1 MKRKNKHSKARK
13 SASKK
18 STRKAQSPDSVEPKM
33 AQIKPAHSSE
43 KLKSA
48 AFKVF
53 AQSGFHGATTKQ
65 IAAEAGV
72 NEALISRHFGSK
84 QWLFVAVVKEHGIPI
99 PKSLPYP
106 PQQSIADELLLYVD
120 YSFEL
125 SRANVNFLRLV
136 IAHALVDKEF
146 VRNLRDE
153 VAVSPS
159 VLLHERLRLLQEKK
173 LLSMKADIQAIEAF
187 VRNQVFATTFFGH
200 TLLLIDEKLALSDL
214 HSAVRVYSYGLAT
227 L

>member
-1 MKRKNKHSKARK
+1 MARKNKHSTRLK
-13 SASKK
+13 SAPQKRS
-18 STRKAQSPDSVEPKM
+18 RKAPNRDS
-33 AQIKPAHSSE
+33 IKPKLPQVKAVRSSE
-43 KLKSA
+43 KLKA
-48 AFKVF
+48 GAFKVF
-53 AQSGFHGATTKQ
+53 AQYGFHGATTKQ

-72 NEALISRHFGSK
+72 NETLISRHFGNK
-84 QWLFVAVVKEHGIPI
+84 QGLFVAVVREHGIPI

-125 SRANVNFLRLV
+125 SRANANFLRLV
-136 IAHALVDKEF
+136 IAHALVDQEF
-146 VRNLRDE
+146 VRNLREE

-159 VLLHERLRLLQEKK
+159 VLFYERLRLLQEKK
-173 LLSMKADIQAIEAF
+173 LLSVKADLQAIEAF

-200 TLLLIDEKLALSDL
+200 TLLLVDEKLALSDL
-214 HSAVRVYSYGLAT
+214 HAAVRIYSYGLAT